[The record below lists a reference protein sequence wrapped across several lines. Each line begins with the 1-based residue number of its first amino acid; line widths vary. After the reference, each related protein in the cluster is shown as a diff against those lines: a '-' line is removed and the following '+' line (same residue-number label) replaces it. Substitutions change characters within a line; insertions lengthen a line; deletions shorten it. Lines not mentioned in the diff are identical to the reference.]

1 MVIFM
6 DNPVYVF
13 GHRNPDTDSICS
25 AICYARLKTLLTG
38 KEHIAKRAGHLNEET
53 QYVLSKNEV
62 SIPEYI
68 KDVRPQVRD
77 VDIHIIEGVSEDIS
91 MKAAYHYM
99 KENNTVTLPILSNG
113 ELEGLITLGDISKS
127 YFDVY
132 DSNILSVAH
141 TSMQNIVDTL
151 DATVITG
158 DIGQIVD
165 KGKVVIATA
174 NPDMMEQYIEEG
186 DIIILGNRYDAQLCA
201 VEMNARCIVICEG
214 VNVSKTIIKVAQ
226 ENNCMIITTEYDT
239 YTVAR
244 LINQSLPIRFYMTP
258 KEKMI
263 KFKITDY
270 IEDIEDTMAKRRF
283 RDFPILDENG
293 KYIGMISRRN
303 LLKHGKKK
311 LILVDHNEKSQA
323 VFGVETAEILEI
335 IDHHRLGSIQTMT
348 PVFFRNQPL
357 GCTSTIIGLMYEE
370 NGLIPEKTIAAL
382 LCSAIISDTLILK
395 SPTCTQVDIDI
406 CKKMAQIADIDI
418 ESYGREMFKAGSN
431 LVGRTSEELFARDF
445 KKFSVNDI
453 VIGVGQV
460 NCMTKEET
468 DMVRQPMIDYLS
480 GDLSKMGLD
489 MAFFMITNV
498 LTESSEVVCFGNNS
512 TQIIT
517 NSFSTVSDG
526 NVVSLKGV
534 VSRKKQLLP
543 AIMEELQQ

>member
-1 MVIFM
+1 
-6 DNPVYVF
+6 
-13 GHRNPDTDSICS
+13 
-25 AICYARLKTLLTG
+25 
-38 KEHIAKRAGHLNEET
+38 
-53 QYVLSKNEV
+53 
-62 SIPEYI
+62 
-68 KDVRPQVRD
+68 
-77 VDIHIIEGVSEDIS
+77 
-91 MKAAYHYM
+91 
-99 KENNTVTLPILSNG
+99 
-113 ELEGLITLGDISKS
+113 
-127 YFDVY
+127 
-132 DSNILSVAH
+132 
-141 TSMQNIVDTL
+141 
-151 DATVITG
+151 
-158 DIGQIVD
+158 
-165 KGKVVIATA
+165 
-174 NPDMMEQYIEEG
+174 
-186 DIIILGNRYDAQLCA
+186 
-201 VEMNARCIVICEG
+201 
-214 VNVSKTIIKVAQ
+214 
-226 ENNCMIITTEYDT
+226 
-239 YTVAR
+239 
-244 LINQSLPIRFYMTP
+244 
-258 KEKMI
+258 
-263 KFKITDY
+263 
-270 IEDIEDTMAKRRF
+270 
-283 RDFPILDENG
+283 
-293 KYIGMISRRN
+293 MISRRN

-406 CKKMAQIADIDI
+406 CKKMAQIANIDI

>member
-77 VDIHIIEGVSEDIS
+77 VDIHIIEGVNEDIS

-283 RDFPILDENG
+283 RDFPILGENG

-370 NGLIPEKTIAAL
+370 NGLIPEKKIAAL

-418 ESYGREMFKAGSN
+418 ESYGRDMFKAGSN
-431 LVGRTSEELFARDF
+431 LIGRTSEELFARDF

-480 GDLSKMGLD
+480 GDISKMGLD

-498 LTESSEVVCFGNNS
+498 LTESSEVICFGNNS

>member
-151 DATVITG
+151 DATVVTG

-283 RDFPILDENG
+283 RDFPILGENG

-418 ESYGREMFKAGSN
+418 ESYGREMFKAGSI

-480 GDLSKMGLD
+480 GDISKMGLD

-498 LTESSEVVCFGNNS
+498 LTESSEVICFGNNS

-517 NSFSTVSDG
+517 NSFSTVSDS

>member
-406 CKKMAQIADIDI
+406 CKKMAQIANIDI

-498 LTESSEVVCFGNNS
+498 LTESSEVICFGNNS

>member
-186 DIIILGNRYDAQLCA
+186 DIIILGNRYDAQVCA

-406 CKKMAQIADIDI
+406 CKKMAQIANIDI

-498 LTESSEVVCFGNNS
+498 LTESSEVICFGNNS

>member
-480 GDLSKMGLD
+480 GDISKMGLD

-498 LTESSEVVCFGNNS
+498 LTESSEVICFGNNS

>member
-480 GDLSKMGLD
+480 GDISKMGLD

>member
-1 MVIFM
+1 M
-6 DNPVYVF
+6 
-13 GHRNPDTDSICS
+13 
-25 AICYARLKTLLTG
+25 TG

-151 DATVITG
+151 DATVVTG

-283 RDFPILDENG
+283 RDFPILGENG

-480 GDLSKMGLD
+480 GDISKMGLD

-498 LTESSEVVCFGNNS
+498 LTESSEVICFGNNS

-517 NSFSTVSDG
+517 NSFSTVSDS

>member
-1 MVIFM
+1 M

-53 QYVLSKNEV
+53 QYVLNKNEV
-62 SIPEYI
+62 STPEYI
-68 KDVRPQVRD
+68 KDVRPQVQD

-99 KENNTVTLPILSNG
+99 KENNTVTLPILSDG

-151 DATVITG
+151 DATVVTG
-158 DIGQIVD
+158 DVGQIID

-214 VNVSKTIIKVAQ
+214 VNVSKTIVKVAQ
-226 ENNCMIITTEYDT
+226 ENNCMIITTDYDT

-480 GDLSKMGLD
+480 GDISKMGLD

>member
-1 MVIFM
+1 MN
-6 DNPVYVF
+6 NPVYVF
-13 GHRNPDTDSICS
+13 GHRNPDTDSVCS

-38 KEHIAKRAGHLNEET
+38 KEYIAKRAGHLNEET
-53 QYVLSKNEV
+53 QYILKKNEV
-62 SIPEYI
+62 SVPEYI

-77 VDIHIIEGVSEDIS
+77 VDIHVIEGVDENIS

-99 KENNTVTLPILSNG
+99 KVNNTVTLPILSDGN
-113 ELEGLITLGDISKS
+113 LEGLITLGDISKS

-132 DSNILSVAH
+132 DSNILSIAK
-141 TSMQNIVDTL
+141 TKMQNIVDTL
-151 DATVITG
+151 EATVITG
-158 DIGQIVD
+158 DVLQIVD

-186 DIIILGNRYDAQLCA
+186 DIVILGNRYDAQLCA

-226 ENNCMIITTEYDT
+226 DNNCMIITTNYDT

-244 LINQSLPIRFYMTP
+244 LINQSLPIRYYMTP
-258 KEKMI
+258 KEKII

-283 RDFPILDENG
+283 RDFPIFGEDG

-303 LLKHGKKK
+303 LLKHGRKR

-335 IDHHRLGSIQTMT
+335 IDHHRLGSIQTMA
-348 PVFFRNQPL
+348 PVYFRNQPL
-357 GCTSTIIGLMYEE
+357 GCTATIIALMYEE
-370 NGLIPEKTIAAL
+370 NGLVPERKIAAL

-395 SPTCTQVDIDI
+395 SPTCTQVDIGV
-406 CKKMAQIADIDI
+406 CKKMAEIAGIDI

-431 LVGRTSEELFARDF
+431 LSGKTPEELFIRDF
-445 KKFSVNDI
+445 KKFSINDT
-453 VIGVGQV
+453 VVGVGQV

-468 DMVRQPMIDYLS
+468 EMVRQPMIDYLS
-480 GDLSKMGLD
+480 GNIAKLGLD

-498 LTESSEVVCFGNNS
+498 LTESSDVVCSGNNS
-512 TQIIT
+512 TQIIM
-517 NSFSTVSDG
+517 NSFSTTSEG
-526 NVVSLKGV
+526 NVVALKGV

>member
-25 AICYARLKTLLTG
+25 AICYTRLKTLLTG

-406 CKKMAQIADIDI
+406 CKKMAQIANIDI

>member
-406 CKKMAQIADIDI
+406 CKKMAQIANIDI

>member
-1 MVIFM
+1 MGIVM

-38 KEHIAKRAGHLNEET
+38 KEYIAKRAGHLNEET
-53 QYVLSKNEV
+53 QYVLKRNEV
-62 SIPEYI
+62 AAPEYI
-68 KDVRPQVRD
+68 KDVRPQVQD

-151 DATVITG
+151 DATIVTG
-158 DIGQIVD
+158 DAKQIVD

-226 ENNCMIITTEYDT
+226 ENNCMIITTNYDT

-258 KEKMI
+258 KEKII

-270 IEDIEDTMAKRRF
+270 IEEIEDTMAKRRF
-283 RDFPILDENG
+283 RDFPIFGEDG

-311 LILVDHNEKSQA
+311 LVLVDHNEKSQA

-370 NGLIPEKTIAAL
+370 NGLTPEKKIAAL

-406 CKKMAQIADIDI
+406 CRKMAQIADIDI

-431 LVGRTSEELFARDF
+431 LIGRTAEELFVRDF

-468 DMVRQPMIDYLS
+468 DMLRQPMLDYLS
-480 GDLSKMGLD
+480 SSITKLGLN

-498 LTESSEVVCFGNNS
+498 LTESSDVLCFGSNS

-517 NSFSTVSDG
+517 NSFSTVADG

>member
-406 CKKMAQIADIDI
+406 CKKMAQIANIDI

-480 GDLSKMGLD
+480 GDISKMGLD

-498 LTESSEVVCFGNNS
+498 LTESSEVICFGNNS

>member
-283 RDFPILDENG
+283 RDFPILGENG

-480 GDLSKMGLD
+480 GDISKMGLD

-498 LTESSEVVCFGNNS
+498 LTESSEVICFGNNS

>member
-445 KKFSVNDI
+445 KKFSVKDI

-480 GDLSKMGLD
+480 GDISKMGLD

>member
-1 MVIFM
+1 M

-53 QYVLSKNEV
+53 QYVLNRNEV

-68 KDVRPQVRD
+68 KDVRPQVQD

-99 KENNTVTLPILSNG
+99 KENNTVTLPILSDG

-151 DATVITG
+151 DATVVTG
-158 DIGQIVD
+158 DVRQIVD

-226 ENNCMIITTEYDT
+226 ENNCMIITTDYDT

-283 RDFPILDENG
+283 RDFPILGENG

-370 NGLIPEKTIAAL
+370 NGLTPEKTIAAL

-406 CKKMAQIADIDI
+406 CKKMAQIAGIDI

-431 LVGRTSEELFARDF
+431 LIGRTSEELFARDF

-480 GDLSKMGLD
+480 GDISKMGLD

-517 NSFSTVSDG
+517 NSFSTMSDG